1 MKKDSLKIVLMG
13 LDFNSKNLGCSA
25 LGHSFLVA
33 LQNTASHLGIQLDL
47 VSVNYASA
55 SFKGEN
61 YVLRDL
67 PIHIKQKS
75 FRKQFVNEVTDA
87 DLVFDF
93 TGGDSFTDIYGLK
106 RFFRETAFKQYV
118 LNKGKPLIL
127 GPQTIGPFNKG
138 ISRRWAKS
146 IVNKSVRVFTRDSL
160 SYEYSQKTFGTTPF
174 LTTDIAFMLPA
185 ENLDA
190 STIIKGRNI
199 GINVS
204 GLMWHGGYT
213 GHNELGISIDYRRLI
228 ESYLEY
234 LFDNKWDVWLIPHV
248 LPEDASSPENDYQ
261 PMEELK
267 VKFPQINLAPRFKT
281 PMEAKGF
288 ISNMD
293 FFVGSRMHATVG
305 AFSMGVPTVSIAYS
319 RKFQG
324 LYNSIDYPYVINAK
338 SASTEQAFNQLV
350 EWTDEHLKLK
360 KNVECSM
367 RIVEKKN
374 KEFVDEIEML
384 LSEAASGKGIRK

>member
-1 MKKDSLKIVLMG
+1 MKHTIILKIVLMG

-25 LGHSFLVA
+25 LGHSFLFA

-146 IVNKSVRVFTRDSL
+146 IVNKSVRVFTRDS
-160 SYEYSQKTFGTTPF
+160 
-174 LTTDIAFMLPA
+174 
-185 ENLDA
+185 
-190 STIIKGRNI
+190 
-199 GINVS
+199 
-204 GLMWHGGYT
+204 
-213 GHNELGISIDYRRLI
+213 
-228 ESYLEY
+228 
-234 LFDNKWDVWLIPHV
+234 
-248 LPEDASSPENDYQ
+248 
-261 PMEELK
+261 
-267 VKFPQINLAPRFKT
+267 
-281 PMEAKGF
+281 
-288 ISNMD
+288 
-293 FFVGSRMHATVG
+293 
-305 AFSMGVPTVSIAYS
+305 
-319 RKFQG
+319 
-324 LYNSIDYPYVINAK
+324 
-338 SASTEQAFNQLV
+338 
-350 EWTDEHLKLK
+350 
-360 KNVECSM
+360 
-367 RIVEKKN
+367 
-374 KEFVDEIEML
+374 
-384 LSEAASGKGIRK
+384 